1 MNRKMYVPLQPML
14 QTQKA
19 KMLSNDCYQWAA
31 VQRVSRGGADD
42 FPL

>member
-1 MNRKMYVPLQPML
+1 ML

-19 KMLSNDCYQWAA
+19 KMQSIDGPEMAA
-31 VQRVSRGGADD
+31 VQGVSRGGADD